1 MPAMD
6 FCNTMEFP
14 IAILWNFNLQLSV
27 FLSYNKQEC
36 SMCMIKRAEITL
48 NMRRLRMQAISVQK
62 MSLTDKMVGGYHATL
77 FSEPI

>member
-27 FLSYNKQEC
+27 FLFYNKHGSE
-36 SMCMIKRAEITL
+36 KRIEGTHEK
-48 NMRRLRMQAISVQK
+48 MQPYTFF
-62 MSLTDKMVGGYHATL
+62 L
-77 FSEPI
+77 